1 MMNLYFHIMHRTV
14 FPSANQLVDNNINIF
29 DMGDHF
35 PREHNGNNIV
45 PYMFQTVLCSQFSP
59 FFTKIPFVKFEFL
72 RHQMENMFLQ
82 AADKEFFL
90 NYFCKIQRRYFVLLR
105 FVSTCKH
112 KRAKIQI
119 SEDLYMNPLQEGD
132 RNVIAI
138 LQNGKK
144 YLFSIANMINITNTA
159 LTNAPHFFVSPLPI
173 KNPYNNLIFS
183 KSALYHIFFAIK
195 SSTFIMPMPLY
206 YFFLAN
212 FDLLQ
217 FQNEYEGVIRDIAI
231 ETYVKMSEWKILLP
245 AVKLM
250 LLQKSKI
257 RVHKEF
263 PGEKLVNIMKPYL
276 RLFFIY
282 KYSLDDY
289 KRTAAICQLRDKL
302 ARFYKMYPRFGR
314 KLLKRECGLDGKKK
328 YASYFEEACTP
339 FCETISI
346 QRFMKNHME
355 INPVE
360 AVLHFTGN
368 DSDSESESESGQRDL
383 IADFDVEGSE
393 LDQEEEPESEDEF
406 DEGSVVIQ
414 DETGSEQESEDEDD

>member
-1 MMNLYFHIMHRTV
+1 
-14 FPSANQLVDNNINIF
+14 
-29 DMGDHF
+29 
-35 PREHNGNNIV
+35 
-45 PYMFQTVLCSQFSP
+45 
-59 FFTKIPFVKFEFL
+59 
-72 RHQMENMFLQ
+72 
-82 AADKEFFL
+82 
-90 NYFCKIQRRYFVLLR
+90 
-105 FVSTCKH
+105 
-112 KRAKIQI
+112 
-119 SEDLYMNPLQEGD
+119 
-132 RNVIAI
+132 
-138 LQNGKK
+138 
-144 YLFSIANMINITNTA
+144 
-159 LTNAPHFFVSPLPI
+159 
-173 KNPYNNLIFS
+173 
-183 KSALYHIFFAIK
+183 
-195 SSTFIMPMPLY
+195 
-206 YFFLAN
+206 
-212 FDLLQ
+212 
-217 FQNEYEGVIRDIAI
+217 
-231 ETYVKMSEWKILLP
+231 MSEWKILLP

-360 AVLHFTGN
+360 AVLYFTGN
-368 DSDSESESESGQRDL
+368 DSEGSDNESESESESGQRDL

-393 LDQEEEPESEDEF
+393 LDQEEESESDE

-414 DETGSEQESEDEDD
+414 DETGSEAESEQESEEEDD